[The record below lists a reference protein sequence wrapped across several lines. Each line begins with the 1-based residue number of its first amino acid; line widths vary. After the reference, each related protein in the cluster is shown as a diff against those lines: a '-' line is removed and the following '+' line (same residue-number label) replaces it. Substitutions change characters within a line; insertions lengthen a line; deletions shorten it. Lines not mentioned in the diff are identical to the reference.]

1 MLLIFLVKFA
11 RNRDLIEEWIF
22 DAYPKKIFK
31 VTQKFCSL
39 SNAGTISDE
48 TKGRKGNKMIS
59 AWYLRK
65 NGKIVPGIGAIYL
78 NVTACS

>member
-1 MLLIFLVKFA
+1 MLLIFFMKFI
-11 RNRDLIEEWIF
+11 RNRDLIEEWIS
-22 DAYPKKIFK
+22 DAYPKKILK
-31 VTQKFCSL
+31 VTQRFCSL
-39 SNAGTISDE
+39 WNARE
-48 TKGRKGNKMIS
+48 RKGNEMIS